1 MNNDTKQ
8 SSNPADDG
16 DGDVRIPL
24 NPNIKNM
31 ELYDV
36 RKKNL
41 KTFILGYL
49 IILFIN
55 ARNTNKN
62 L

>member
-36 RKKNL
+36 RR
-41 KTFILGYL
+41 
-49 IILFIN
+49 IN
-55 ARNTNKN
+55 SNHST
-62 L
+62 